1 MQTQKLALKRVLSV
15 RCPMCGAPPSK
26 KCRLSTGGLSLQ
38 VHFDREKAAA
48 RVATPDN
55 FSQATMRFVWE
66 TTVRGFRGIFQK
78 G

>member
-1 MQTQKLALKRVLSV
+1 MRTQKLPLKHVLSV
-15 RCPMCGAPPSK
+15 RCPMCGAPPRSRCK
-26 KCRLSTGGLSLQ
+26 LSTGHPSLQ

-48 RVATPDN
+48 KVAAPDN
-55 FSQATMRFVWE
+55 FSQATLRFVWD